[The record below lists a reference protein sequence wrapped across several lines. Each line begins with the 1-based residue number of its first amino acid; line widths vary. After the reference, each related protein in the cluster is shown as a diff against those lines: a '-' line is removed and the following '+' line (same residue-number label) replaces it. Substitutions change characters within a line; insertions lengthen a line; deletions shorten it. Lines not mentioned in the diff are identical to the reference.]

1 MVEGGFGIRL
11 FIKNH
16 LKIEEIPRGDK
27 EDRFEEALKKF
38 QHSKKDIAK
47 KIESIQAKKAKK
59 QKDLFTELEEKLKKD
74 SEKIKH

>member
-16 LKIEEIPRGDK
+16 LKIEEIPKGDK

-38 QHSKKDIAK
+38 QDSKKNIAK
-47 KIESIQAKKAKK
+47 KIESIQAIQTKK
-59 QKDLFTELEEKLKKD
+59 QKDLFSELEEKLKKD